1 MTVAAVATSRLR
13 RSLGRWGAA
22 AALAWAAAAAGAP
35 VAQVGEPAPALDIK
49 LLNGKT
55 VKAKDL
61 KGQVVITMI
70 WATWSPAARVALA
83 DVQKLYSA
91 HHRQGLEVLALSIDE
106 QVAEVRAFWQA
117 RRYSMPVGMR
127 SDAFFDHYGR
137 VSTTPM
143 FYIVDRDGVLRHRIA
158 GTIELD
164 KLEALLKP
172 LLAAPVPNSV
182 ARR

>member
-1 MTVAAVATSRLR
+1 MTGSYAATNRFR
-13 RSLGRWGAA
+13 RVLGGLSAA
-22 AALAWAAAAAGAP
+22 AAIAWATASGGAP
-35 VAQVGEPAPALDIK
+35 LAQVGEPAPTLDIK

-55 VKAKDL
+55 IKAKDL
-61 KGQVVITMI
+61 KGQVVVTMI
-70 WATWSPAARVALA
+70 WATWSPAARMALA
-83 DVQKLYSA
+83 DVQRLYTA
-91 HHRQGLEVLALSIDE
+91 HHAQGLEVLALSIDE
-106 QVAEVRAFWQA
+106 KVAEVRAFWQA

-143 FYIVDRDGVLRHRIA
+143 FYIVDRGGVLRHRIA
-158 GTIELD
+158 GPIEAE

-172 LLAAPVPNSV
+172 LLAAPVPGSV